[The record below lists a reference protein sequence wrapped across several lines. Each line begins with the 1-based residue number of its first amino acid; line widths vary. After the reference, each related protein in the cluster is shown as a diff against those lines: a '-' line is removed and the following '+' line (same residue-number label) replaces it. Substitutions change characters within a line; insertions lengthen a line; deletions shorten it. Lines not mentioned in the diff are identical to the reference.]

1 MNKAKELSILC
12 NLKINISFYDPSIN
26 RVIEFASDPN
36 FMMHEMVGRVNG
48 DPLISPTITKVKHKL
63 VTAEEIAVSDN
74 IFKSEIDS
82 NKNKIQKPKYLDEIE
97 FAYISDT
104 SPLLKWQKV
113 EESTASQIFKVY
125 KPAVIVSGV
134 PQLYELPRL
143 VHENLAP
150 LEILGP
156 IIDQLSDLAPLPRL
170 YRAQPP
176 QTQLNIV

>member
-1 MNKAKELSILC
+1 MQKRNREIEFIEEVVAKRNTKSKRTKYIINKAKELSILC

-36 FMMHEMVGRVNG
+36 FTMHEMVGRVNG

-104 SPLLKWQKV
+104 NPLLK
-113 EESTASQIFKVY
+113 
-125 KPAVIVSGV
+125 
-134 PQLYELPRL
+134 
-143 VHENLAP
+143 
-150 LEILGP
+150 
-156 IIDQLSDLAPLPRL
+156 
-170 YRAQPP
+170 
-176 QTQLNIV
+176 